1 MNSLRIQPLVIG
13 RLATPCPRC
22 AAGPAPSRALVREP
36 SVCTIS
42 HVGDNGAVTTP
53 TEALAAGWRRLV
65 ASVDRVQEAVD
76 SPDPHRCPDA
86 VAATLDDL
94 YDIWEF
100 WSEKAGLTA
109 AGADA
114 AVQGDTPG
122 EVTAAL
128 VHARGAKSH
137 ALIEFG
143 HFTDTYAATYFS
155 HYGCWRGNPSR
166 TPILASPSETHGM
179 RPISPTTKS
188 FLCSTSR

>member
-1 MNSLRIQPLVIG
+1 M
-13 RLATPCPRC
+13 
-22 AAGPAPSRALVREP
+22 REP
-36 SVCTIS
+36 SVCTVS

-53 TEALAAGWRRLV
+53 AEALAARWRRLV
-65 ASVDRVQEAVD
+65 ASVDRVREAVD

-86 VAATLDDL
+86 VAATLNDL
-94 YDIWEF
+94 YDLWEF

-109 AGADA
+109 AGEDA

-155 HYGCWRGNPSR
+155 HYGCWRWQSFSDPNPR
-166 TPILASPSETHGM
+166 FAKRNAWYAAHIAQSEVLPVFDAALTWLHQQPEL
-179 RPISPTTKS
+179 R
-188 FLCSTSR
+188 